1 MSLYQG
7 STSHP
12 LLQNW
17 VLGIQDARWII
28 PSEAQTLSDRATW
41 LGANDPFIAALYAAH
56 IQGLMGPTGPRLTSM
71 FDESPELSTTS
82 QSART
87 SRRAINAVINE
98 SWTGKSLDADGVR
111 TRYELECALDHQA
124 FFTGDGFAIR
134 LFKNGVSKWRL
145 IHRDRVRNP
154 LKVANSTEWRDGFKL
169 KNGEVV
175 AINIAPPRYLLA
187 GESGTQETVVNWTAP
202 DGTPNV
208 IHKPGIRLPGML
220 RGVSRIAPLIVM
232 QRQVGSVL
240 ESHVAGKRLQS
251 IFALIV
257 QASSPA
263 QWQAAQ
269 DAGSALGAGRL
280 KVDGP
285 LQVWISNP
293 DQNNPVQFTDTK
305 FNGAD
310 LDQYLRTCWAVEC
323 ATLQMPL
330 DVVLCQMGNAPLSSA
345 RAGLDQCDRTSQ
357 TEQESQIAS
366 VTSILDRVAI
376 SDAIVN
382 GTLNLPVSNMSQVM
396 VGKYSRPPKYST
408 DRKKDAE
415 TMKSLQESGVSKTT
429 SMELF
434 GFSYEDEM
442 ELIVAE
448 EDFENT
454 QTMTK
459 KTDQA
464 FIDRVSAIDEGIQKA
479 NVDGLT
485 WPIVLASDGANTAP
499 GAFLAALS
507 KATEQSS
514 DGSADMSNKPQDGQK
529 SDQIPPEDQEP
540 EMAGDTMANG
550 SQYNQGATGR
560 AG

>member
-1 MSLYQG
+1 
-7 STSHP
+7 
-12 LLQNW
+12 
-17 VLGIQDARWII
+17 
-28 PSEAQTLSDRATW
+28 
-41 LGANDPFIAALYAAH
+41 
-56 IQGLMGPTGPRLTSM
+56 
-71 FDESPELSTTS
+71 
-82 QSART
+82 
-87 SRRAINAVINE
+87 
-98 SWTGKSLDADGVR
+98 
-111 TRYELECALDHQA
+111 
-124 FFTGDGFAIR
+124 
-134 LFKNGVSKWRL
+134 
-145 IHRDRVRNP
+145 
-154 LKVANSTEWRDGFKL
+154 
-169 KNGEVV
+169 
-175 AINIAPPRYLLA
+175 
-187 GESGTQETVVNWTAP
+187 
-202 DGTPNV
+202 
-208 IHKPGIRLPGML
+208 
-220 RGVSRIAPLIVM
+220 
-232 QRQVGSVL
+232 
-240 ESHVAGKRLQS
+240 
-251 IFALIV
+251 
-257 QASSPA
+257 
-263 QWQAAQ
+263 
-269 DAGSALGAGRL
+269 
-280 KVDGP
+280 
-285 LQVWISNP
+285 
-293 DQNNPVQFTDTK
+293 
-305 FNGAD
+305 
-310 LDQYLRTCWAVEC
+310 
-323 ATLQMPL
+323 MPL